1 MLTLFTDLDDTLI
14 YGHRVLGKSED
25 TVLIETLEG
34 RPLSYMTST
43 SHNIFC
49 EIMDDQDVVV
59 VPVTTRDERQF
70 NRLQFPK
77 MKYAL
82 VCNGGKLLVD
92 GAVDAEWQKESEEL
106 VQPYT
111 EELRRLL
118 FVVAGSGFKHSSWAL
133 RDYMFLCGKF
143 ENPTGV
149 RDYIKQRIVETD
161 FSVYVQHQKVYIIP
175 SVLEKGKAL
184 ERFCRRYE
192 TGYKV
197 SAGDNLIDFSMAEY
211 SDIFITSN
219 GTGGVARKSILVS
232 NEMLSDYMLNQVQ
245 LYRNFGGF

>member
-14 YGHRVLGKSED
+14 YGRRILGESED
-25 TVLIETLEG
+25 AVLVETLDKK
-34 RPLSYMTST
+34 PLSYMTEQ
-43 SHNIFC
+43 SHSALC
-49 EIMDDQDVVV
+49 EIVVDQDVVV
-59 VPVTTRDERQF
+59 VPVTTRDERQY
-70 NRLQFPK
+70 NRLQLPK

-82 VCNGGKLLVD
+82 VCNGGKLLVN
-92 GAVDAEWQKESEEL
+92 GAVDKEWQKESEEL
-106 VQPYT
+106 VQPYA

-118 FVVAGSGFKHSSWAL
+118 FVVADSGFRHSSWSL

-143 ENPTGV
+143 ENPEGV
-149 RDYIKQRIVETD
+149 RDYIKPRIVETD
-161 FSVYVQHQKVYIIP
+161 FSVYVQHQKVYIVP
-175 SVLEKGKAL
+175 SVLEKGRAL

-197 SAGDNLIDFSMAEY
+197 SAGDNLMDFSMAEC

-219 GTGGVARKSILVS
+219 GTSGVAKKSILVT
-232 NEMLSDYMLNQVQ
+232 NEMLSDYMLNLVQ